1 MTICSEGDVITPEH
15 AYVDILNTAV
25 IWLITRRWYF
35 RDTGITTKRI
45 HSNILFIYQSTALYR
60 KDADAQFCMITAMLL

>member
-25 IWLITRRWYF
+25 MVKYPVCTRVSRKSLVFPGYGNYHTLNF
-35 RDTGITTKRI
+35 EDIFLPTGR
-45 HSNILFIYQSTALYR
+45 
-60 KDADAQFCMITAMLL
+60 